1 METINKISL
10 KIGKSKIKKHNFTPE
25 QINSPQQLA
34 NYIRQFFGND
44 ILIFE
49 SVFILLLNQN
59 NTTIGYA
66 KISQGGICG
75 SIVDIK
81 IICKYVVDSL
91 AQGVILCHNHPSGNL
106 TPSSADLNVTDK
118 LKEALKY
125 LDSKLIDHII
135 LTENSYYSLADNGKI

>member
-10 KIGKSKIKKHNFTPE
+10 KINKSKIKKHNFTPE
-25 QINSPQQLA
+25 QITSPDKLA

-66 KISQGGICG
+66 KISQGGIC
-75 SIVDIK
+75 SSVVDIK

-135 LTENSYYSLADNGKI
+135 LTENNYYSLADNGKI

>member
-25 QINSPQQLA
+25 QITSPDKLA

-81 IICKYVVDSL
+81 IIFKYVIDSL

-135 LTENSYYSLADNGKI
+135 LTENNYYSLADNGKI